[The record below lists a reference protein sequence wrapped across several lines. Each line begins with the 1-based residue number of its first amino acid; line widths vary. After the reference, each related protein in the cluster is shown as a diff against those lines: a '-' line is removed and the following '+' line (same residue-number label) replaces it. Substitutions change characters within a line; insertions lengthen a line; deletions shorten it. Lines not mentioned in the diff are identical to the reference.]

1 MSGLI
6 RHPAIVPYY
15 CISVTP
21 KLRACIASSRSQEP
35 GSVRARGPAQQGSPL
50 TRLMMQGT
58 LFEVLQY

>member
-21 KLRACIASSRSQEP
+21 KLRARHRELEEP
-35 GSVRARGPAQQGSPL
+35 RAGSVRACGPAQQGSQL
-50 TRLMMQGT
+50 TRLTMQDT